1 MKEVKIVAKDIKQ
14 IYQQQMPESPKKS
27 MIIERTTSYVESVRE
42 SDQQDIKDD
51 EPEIP
56 DK

>member
-51 EPEIP
+51 DPEIP